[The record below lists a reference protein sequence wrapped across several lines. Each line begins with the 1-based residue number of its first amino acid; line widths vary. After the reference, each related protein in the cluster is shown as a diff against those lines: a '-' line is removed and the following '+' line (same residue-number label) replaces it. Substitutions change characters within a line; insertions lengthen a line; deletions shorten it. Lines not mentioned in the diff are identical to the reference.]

1 MRKLIVYLTLSMNI
15 PSEWGWDPP
24 LNILGLRDLNY
35 HQSVNERSD
44 FFLSP
49 KLDYIWTA
57 RAPRFLHTV

>member
-1 MRKLIVYLTLSMNI
+1 MNI